1 MSTVTI
7 IIKFSESVQL
17 FAGIIHA
24 FRNMRYCFE
33 HVFAGQT
40 VVKILNN
47 MFGTFFLSNTLISE
61 NKHCIQCTLHCRKL
75 ETVCILQ
82 KIAFLYK
89 PKTIAQSLCSFK
101 HVVLRRFRCIDRM
114 LLKNTP
120 NYCTSSTLDRLEY
133 TAVLKYHYAYA
144 TP

>member
-47 MFGTFFLSNTLISE
+47 MFGTFFFIEHSYFR
-61 NKHCIQCTLHCRKL
+61 KQALH
-75 ETVCILQ
+75 TMYITLQ
-82 KIAFLYK
+82 KTRKCVHFVENCFFI
-89 PKTIAQSLCSFK
+89 
-101 HVVLRRFRCIDRM
+101 
-114 LLKNTP
+114 
-120 NYCTSSTLDRLEY
+120 
-133 TAVLKYHYAYA
+133 
-144 TP
+144 